1 MLFTRL
7 RSMGRKSPSGAVAR
21 IRAMTTHAPGDFHS
35 AAQASTLG
43 KTVDYADHYD
53 ASRLFPIPRAAKRG
67 ELGITAPLPF
77 AGVDIWNAWELSWL
91 DPRGKPYVAIAEIRV
106 PADSPCIIES
116 KSFKLYLNGFNQERV
131 DSREA
136 LRERIAA
143 DLSQAAG
150 AVVSVRLKSLDQ
162 AAAELMA
169 EPAGFCIDA
178 LDIDI
183 DCYGPPQP
191 EFLGAG
197 EEVVDELLVSRLLK
211 SNCPVTGQPDWAT
224 VQIGYRGPRIDREGL
239 LRYLVSFRR
248 HDDFHEQC
256 VERIY
261 VDLMRRCAPEHLTVQ
276 ARYTRRG
283 GLDINPWRST
293 LPGEPGNVRG
303 ARQ

>member
-1 MLFTRL
+1 M
-7 RSMGRKSPSGAVAR
+7 S
-21 IRAMTTHAPGDFHS
+21 THAPGDFHS

-53 ASRLFPIPRAAKRG
+53 ASRLFPIARVAKRS
-67 ELGITAPLPF
+67 ELGIAAPLPF
-77 AGVDIWNAWELSWL
+77 NGVDIWNAWELSWL
-91 DPRGKPYVAIAEIRV
+91 DPRGKPNVAIAEIRV

-131 DSREA
+131 DSRET
-136 LRERIAA
+136 LRERIGA

-150 AVVSVRLKSLDQ
+150 ARVSVRLKSLDE
-162 AAAELMA
+162 AAAEPMA
-169 EPAGFCIDA
+169 EPAGDCIDDLE
-178 LDIDI
+178 LDADI

-191 EFLGAG
+191 EFLVAAD
-197 EEVVDELLVSRLLK
+197 EVVDERLVSRLLK

-224 VQIGYRGPRIDREGL
+224 VQISYRGPRIDREGL

-256 VERIY
+256 VERIFI
-261 VDLMRRCAPEHLTVQ
+261 DLSRRCAPERLTVQ

>member
-1 MLFTRL
+1 
-7 RSMGRKSPSGAVAR
+7 
-21 IRAMTTHAPGDFHS
+21 
-35 AAQASTLG
+35 LG

-53 ASRLFPIPRAAKRG
+53 ASRLFPIPRAAKRS
-67 ELGITAPLPF
+67 ELGIAGPLPF
-77 AGVDIWNAWELSWL
+77 SGVDIWNAWELSWL
-91 DPRGKPYVAIAEIRV
+91 DPRGKPNVAIAEIRV

-116 KSFKLYLNGFNQERV
+116 KSFKLYLNGFNQERI
-131 DSREA
+131 DSRDA
-136 LRERIAA
+136 LRERIEA

-150 AVVSVRLKSLDQ
+150 APVAVRLKSLDE
-162 AAAELMA
+162 AAAEPTA
-169 EPAGFCIDA
+169 EPTGFCIDDIA
-178 LDIDI
+178 LDADI

-191 EFLGAG
+191 GLLSAG
-197 EEVVDELLVSRLLK
+197 DALVDELLVSHLLK
-211 SNCPVTGQPDWAT
+211 SNCPVTGQPDWAS
-224 VQIGYRGPRIDREGL
+224 VQVSYRGPRIDRQGL

-256 VERIY
+256 VERVFI
-261 VDLMRRCAPEHLTVQ
+261 DLTRRCAPERLTVQ